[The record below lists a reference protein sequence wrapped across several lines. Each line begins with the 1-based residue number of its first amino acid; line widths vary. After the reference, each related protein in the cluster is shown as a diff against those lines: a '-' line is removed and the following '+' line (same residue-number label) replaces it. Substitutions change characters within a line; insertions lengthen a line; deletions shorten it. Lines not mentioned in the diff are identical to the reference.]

1 MEGSHPLD
9 AMPPTAERGLIMATC
24 QICKYAVNEKDKY
37 PCSECKGYSKYKYQK
52 PQTNEVCVMEL
63 SKQSAEKVGYGR

>member
-9 AMPPTAERGLIMATC
+9 ALPQTAERGLIMATC

-37 PCSECKGYSKYKYQK
+37 PCSECKGYSKYKYEKLQA
-52 PQTNEVCVMEL
+52 NEVCMMECL
-63 SKQSAEKVGYGR
+63 KQPVDEVDHDR